1 MTRIAL
7 IALALTSLV
16 WTSAAQAQSPG
27 PGWVPTGEWQ
37 CKGGLVR
44 IISSTDGL
52 GAVNFEIKGAWFDNN
67 YTLRRDQ
74 FYYNGEPCRTL
85 GDPWAWMKE
94 PRRRTSSLSCD
105 ATCRQCAKL
114 RAENSEFA
122 EDCELFNREC
132 DKDSTKE
139 CRGKP

>member
-1 MTRIAL
+1 MRCRLSRRTTTERTTIMKRL
-7 IALALTSLV
+7 LLATAAVLTVTATAS
-16 WTSAAQAQSPG
+16 AQSPG

-74 FYYNGEPCRTL
+74 FYYNGTPCVTL
-85 GDPWAWMKE
+85 GDPWAWLKE
-94 PRRRTSSLSCD
+94 PRQKPVAS
-105 ATCRQCAKL
+105 
-114 RAENSEFA
+114 
-122 EDCELFNREC
+122 
-132 DKDSTKE
+132 KDSPSDKR
-139 CRGKP
+139 CREGLSPQEREEYCE